1 MRLRVLHRGWL
12 PLALLAALLLALVPT
27 LGRLAQAASA
37 ARAIPV
43 TQPAIVALC
52 TIQGMKQVALPV
64 LAAAA
69 THAHLRHDAPAPM
82 PHHPQGD
89 AGQDC
94 DYCPLLASLTALAA
108 IALGLWPRPASALSM
123 APRAAIR
130 VARRHP
136 SGLGSRGPPAC
147 A

>member
-1 MRLRVLHRGWL
+1 M
-12 PLALLAALLLALVPT
+12 LALLAAMLLALLPT
-27 LGRLAQAASA
+27 LGRLAQASTAPQPTS
-37 ARAIPV
+37 I
-43 TQPAIVALC
+43 TQQALTALC
-52 TIQGMKQVALPV
+52 TMEGMKQVALPV

-69 THAHLRHDAPAPM
+69 THAHLQHDAPPPM

-94 DYCPLLASLTALAA
+94 DYCPLLASLVALAA
-108 IALGLWPRPASALSM
+108 IALGLWPRPDSSISITAR
-123 APRAAIR
+123 PAIR
-130 VARRHP
+130 VAHRHP

>member
-1 MRLRVLHRGWL
+1 M
-12 PLALLAALLLALVPT
+12 LALLAALLLALLPT
-27 LGRLAQAASA
+27 LGRLAQASTAPHTASIA
-37 ARAIPV
+37 QQAL
-43 TQPAIVALC
+43 TALC
-52 TIQGMKQVALPV
+52 TMEGMKQVALPV
-64 LAAAA
+64 LAAAS
-69 THAHLRHDAPAPM
+69 THAHLQHDAPAPM

-89 AGQDC
+89 AGQEC
-94 DYCPLLASLTALAA
+94 DYCPLLASLVALAA

-130 VARRHP
+130 VAHRHP